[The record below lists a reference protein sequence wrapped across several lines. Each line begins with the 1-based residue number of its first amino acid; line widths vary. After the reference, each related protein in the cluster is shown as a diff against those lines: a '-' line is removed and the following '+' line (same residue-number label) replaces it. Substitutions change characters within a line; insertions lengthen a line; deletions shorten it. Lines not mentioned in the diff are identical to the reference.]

1 MLAVVWR
8 VSDERWDVDSFVA
21 EFGLEPSRV
30 WRKGDLGRR
39 GRPRVESGFNLSIDR
54 DDDDLPHALEDIRTF
69 IKANRTA
76 LARLRA
82 EGIRST
88 LDIGITVGADPHYTR
103 SVSLAAADLAAI
115 AAEGIDLEVSAY
127 PSSGDDEPPNT

>member
-21 EFGLEPSRV
+21 EFGLEPSGV
-30 WRKGDLGRR
+30 WRKGDLDRR
-39 GRPRVESGFNLSIDR
+39 GRRRGESGFNLAIDR

-69 IKANRTA
+69 LKANRTA

-103 SVSLAAADLAAI
+103 SVCLAAADLAAI

-127 PSSGDDEPPNT
+127 PSSGDDELPNA